1 MREIAAQRARQ
12 LQKEEEE
19 RIRDQKAKAHA
30 KLEELNRRTT
40 VTQVVTS
47 EEADVEPQKVSD
59 DSEGVLSEPVVVA
72 PKAGHALEP
81 SGSSGRQSG
90 RNEQGRRKLKENPKP
105 SPGDLRKRTHG
116 SLSQPPPLLP
126 SPNARVAPL
135 LPSPA
140 VEPQVQ
146 HPKSQQHSQ
155 QRSKGQQKQLVAK
168 VDQADTPAPVLTID
182 IPAFGDNGGWVIH
195 TPPSQD
201 NDLAAAS
208 AVTSISEGPP
218 GSRKKK
224 SSRSSKNRQRIEGPA
239 SSVDITQVLEQSVNQ
254 TVDGSSGSDH
264 PSDSAQAISWGSL
277 TQPQDSGKDTVHV
290 EEAIFSLSLSDVS
303 TGDGIP
309 GAANGDAFGQRLQR
323 KPQGARRAV
332 RVDRLSQD
340 VRVTDK
346 PHANDSMI
354 WTPVRSPVTTEVGK
368 LEALGEHSIEQKEE
382 VSTQQRGRSKRA
394 ELERYTPKSVK
405 QQQEA
410 LQQPSSPSQRAPILE
425 IPLQPAPIVVA
436 TELQPVFAAKETK
449 SLNESKQSESV
460 TKPGRAH
467 GSWRQ
472 RGSGYQDRRGENGKE
487 LLSAQHGSSPF
498 QVEAAHDSQP
508 SEEKTKGVQPPL
520 AHTEPS
526 SDHPVAMAEAVPSA
540 SAAVQQPEKEQQ
552 APVIPYQPPWP
563 GSAPGH
569 RGRGPWNAESKGHQE
584 RAAPHTR
591 SGGTMLDRV
600 PSIGTAGFQHHPR
613 GSGGNHPRQ
622 RAHNREEQVHA
633 SSNVQ
638 VEKSVDSSSKPVML
652 PTLHDHEQQEQQ
664 QMRPVKHISTDGGE
678 AGSQRGRS
686 RQDQTA
692 RPFSTAQQ
700 SQQRGQTHWQ
710 QTGNQEVHNS
720 QQHLTEREEPV
731 SSHHPQQDPPKQAGD
746 FVKFQTGGEQQ
757 NKTYHQPLQPT
768 TPAPL
773 VGSKADGGQWDGEH
787 GMSPQLGR
795 GRDQGRVRRGRFG
808 GGRSNARPAEMD
820 QRREQPIPRQRL
832 VIDATGGAV
841 PSQVGG

>member
-59 DSEGVLSEPVVVA
+59 DSESVLSEPVVVA

-168 VDQADTPAPVLTID
+168 IDQADTPAPVLTID
-182 IPAFGDNGGWVIH
+182 IPTFGDNGGWVIH

-540 SAAVQQPEKEQQ
+540 SAAVQQPVKEQQ
-552 APVIPYQPPWP
+552 APVIPYQPPRP

-569 RGRGPWNAESKGHQE
+569 RGHGPWNAESKGHQE

-600 PSIGTAGFQHHPR
+600 PSTGTAGFQHHPR

-757 NKTYHQPLQPT
+757 NKTHHPPLQPT